1 MCFFQPSRF
10 VMGVLGGCEYSTVG
24 IEGGRPRPLFRGSW
38 GGVAERQGSWIRGL
52 LAASFICIIASAFGS
67 AARADLLTSQAV
79 LDGILGDQVQIED
92 FEGFSL
98 HGGTFQDAPNPLNAS
113 TAPAYM
119 GIQPGVTYGS
129 PRWLR
134 FYATTL
140 LGDDSIV
147 LAGDYHIDVDFHQ
160 RQLAVGLYT
169 KNITGNLDY
178 QNTISFYRDGQ
189 LLGSADYVLPSG
201 AWTFYGWRDPL
212 GVDRISVNSSNAWAI
227 VDNIEWGIAVPE
239 PSMGMVLAIVAAWAL
254 NDRRRR

>member
-1 MCFFQPSRF
+1 MIFGHALSARRQ
-10 VMGVLGGCEYSTVG
+10 VLQRDGCRIRWYRKCGS
-24 IEGGRPRPLFRGSW
+24 FRW
-38 GGVAERQGSWIRGL
+38 V
-52 LAASFICIIASAFGS
+52 LAAFIFIVVAAFRTP
-67 AARADLLTSQAV
+67 AQADLLTSQTD

-98 HGGTFQDAPNPLNAS
+98 HGGTFQDAPNPLNSS

-119 GIQPGVTYGS
+119 GIQPGVTYSS

-147 LAGDYHIDVDFHQ
+147 LAGDDHIDVEFHQ
-160 RQLAVGLYT
+160 TQLAVGLYT

-178 QNTISFYRDGQ
+178 QNTISFYRGDQ
-189 LLGSADYVLPSG
+189 LLGSVDYVLPSG
-201 AWTFYGWRDPL
+201 GWTFYGWRDPL

-239 PSMGMVLAIVAAWAL
+239 PSMGVLLLMVLAGVSSV
-254 NDRRRR
+254 RRRRQLCPATQGRATRVGSVDG